1 MSKKSRAS
9 PTSLRWLRIIVTG
22 GTFIKRPWGKARTVP
37 YRRTRDFSS
46 FLRASGLPT
55 VGRRR
60 GKIFILQPRY
70 RYLKYTG
77 VCSRPR
83 HSYEILDKRS
93 AAWEGIGWAV
103 PGLDTT
109 KLWLQRWFSPG
120 LNGAINTSFSIAED
134 ENTRVPSCT
143 ILRTVGL
150 DFASRLLRR
159 LGSSPTATS
168 KFANDYLFRETTS
181 HMRRISQLFII
192 GIWPVIEIQKPPM
205 LPLYLRFRQI
215 IIKACRFYPCN
226 NCHKYIQAA
235 NHKYN
240 IQLEISSFSNYIF
253 FVIDFW
259 SYYLTWFI

>member
-1 MSKKSRAS
+1 MNGVNKSPVWQSLNRPFEITARGEIMSKKSRAS
-9 PTSLRWLRIIVTG
+9 PTSWLRIIVTG

-181 HMRRISQLFII
+181 HMRRISQLFIMTCDRNTKTADVTAI
-192 GIWPVIEIQKPPM
+192 ST
-205 LPLYLRFRQI
+205 LP
-215 IIKACRFYPCN
+215 
-226 NCHKYIQAA
+226 
-235 NHKYN
+235 
-240 IQLEISSFSNYIF
+240 SNYHQSLQIL
-253 FVIDFW
+253 
-259 SYYLTWFI
+259 SL